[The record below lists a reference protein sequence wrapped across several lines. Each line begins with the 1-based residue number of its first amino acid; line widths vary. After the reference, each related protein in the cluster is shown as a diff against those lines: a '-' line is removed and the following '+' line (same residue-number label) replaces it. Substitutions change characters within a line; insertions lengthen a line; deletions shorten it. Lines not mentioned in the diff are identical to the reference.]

1 MAKKR
6 KNESAPADE
15 TLQEIESVFDRIA
28 NWVSSNPAIFLG
40 CVAGVL
46 VLAAAVGF
54 GSRHAE
60 HRAEQAAAAVSELQR
75 DYFRSSGSAVG
86 VFAETTPANPEVAKQ
101 LKDEYL
107 AKFLAAADEYSGSV
121 AGIQALLEAAT
132 IKAEL
137 EGPAEAM
144 ELLRKAKAAASG
156 SDLASLASMRIAGA
170 LELTDDLEGAAREYE
185 EAANSDTFPGR
196 LQALVEAA
204 RCYADAGDEQRA
216 IALFARLESEAPD
229 FAMRPHVRSRL
240 QALSEG
246 PVSTAAKT
254 TTEE

>member
-15 TLQEIESVFDRIA
+15 TLHEIESVFDRVA
-28 NWVSSNPAIFLG
+28 NWISGNPLTFLG
-40 CVAGVL
+40 SVAGL
-46 VLAAAVGF
+46 LLLAAAVGF
-54 GSRHAE
+54 TNLHSERQ
-60 HRAEQAAAAVSELQR
+60 AEQAAAAVSELQC
-75 DYFRSSGSAVG
+75 DYFRSSGSAAG

-107 AKFLAAADEYSGSV
+107 EKFLAAADEYSGSV
-121 AGIQALLEAAT
+121 AGIQALLEAAS

-137 EGPAEAM
+137 EGPSEAM

-170 LELTDDLEGAAREYE
+170 LELTDDPEGAAREYE
-185 EAANSDTFPGR
+185 EAANSETFPGR

-204 RCYADAGDEQRA
+204 RCYADAGDDQRA
-216 IALFARLESEAPD
+216 VALFARLESEAPE
-229 FAMRPHVRSRL
+229 FAMPPHVRSQL
-240 QALSEG
+240 QALSDE
-246 PVSTAAKT
+246 PVSTAAKST
-254 TTEE
+254 SAE